1 MHACDQHKSYGNVLQ
16 PYHSETFLLLY
27 RVLLSS
33 NFISGYQV
41 EGEKIETVSHIKNP
55 YILIRVFSVSMN
67 L

>member
-1 MHACDQHKSYGNVLQ
+1 MLQ
-16 PYHSETFLLLY
+16 PYHSETFSLLY

-55 YILIRVFSVSMN
+55 YILISVFFSKHEYVIGI
-67 L
+67 